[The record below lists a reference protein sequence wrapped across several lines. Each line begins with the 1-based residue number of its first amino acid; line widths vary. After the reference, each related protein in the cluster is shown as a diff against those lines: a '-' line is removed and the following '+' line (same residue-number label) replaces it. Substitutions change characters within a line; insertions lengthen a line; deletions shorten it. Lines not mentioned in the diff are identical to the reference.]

1 MKLLAL
7 AERSGE
13 ELSDLWSGHWCP
25 KPQAL
30 AWVRRIRD
38 DCVAAGVPFF
48 FKQWGGPRPT
58 SGGRLLDGKTWD
70 EMPVVTTST
79 SDTRSTRRLDTGVIR

>member
-13 ELSDLWSGHWCP
+13 ELSDLWAGHWCP

-30 AWVRRIRD
+30 EWVRGIRD
-38 DCVAAGVPFF
+38 QCVAAGTAFHL
-48 FKQWGGPRPT
+48 KQLGGPRPT
-58 SGGRLLDGKTWD
+58 SGGRLLDGKEWRQ
-70 EMPVVTTST
+70 MPDV
-79 SDTRSTRRLDTGVIR
+79 